1 MAGTNLIPEKI
12 KSPFQLMAAW
22 FAMLVLL
29 VSALLTGA
37 ANISHPSWAAGFLI
51 GFTAILILLVLA
63 FVTLMLTKFRPHLQ
77 DGKEYSQWLKDQNA
91 YTSSESRQTSSQL
104 QPKTPAP
111 SSSRGRLHRRS
122 PHSDNKHFLINLSDV
137 PYAPKLRKKLQQNG
151 FNVEIYQPPSIL
163 LKGNEHDID
172 EHEAIWVGCML
183 PARETIEAIKIAIDD
198 WSHLKYL
205 HLSNDGETPPD
216 EIHYQ
221 LYFGGSSMT
230 ARHDYKLTAWTS
242 KELKNLNESMTT
254 EDFHALIRS
263 KYPESD

>member
-12 KSPFQLMAAW
+12 NSPFQLMAAW

-51 GFTAILILLVLA
+51 VFTAILILLVLA
-63 FVTLMLTKFRPHLQ
+63 CVTLMLTKFRPHLQ

-91 YTSSESRQTSSQL
+91 YTSSVSRQTSSQL
-104 QPKTPAP
+104 QPKTR
-111 SSSRGRLHRRS
+111 SRGRLHRRS
-122 PHSDNKHFLINLSDV
+122 PHSDNKHFLINLSDL
-137 PYAPKLRKKLQQNG
+137 PDAPKLRKKLQQNG
-151 FNVEIYQPPSIL
+151 FNVEIYQTPSIL
-163 LKGNEHDID
+163 QEGNEHDIN

-183 PARETIEAIKIAIDD
+183 PVRETIEAIKIAIYN
-198 WSHLKYL
+198 WPHLKYL
-205 HLSNDGETPPD
+205 HLSDDGETPPD

-230 ARHDYKLTAWTS
+230 ARHDYKLTDWNF
-242 KELKNLNESMTT
+242 EDLENLNENMTP
-254 EDFHALIRS
+254 EEFHAIIRS
-263 KYPESD
+263 KYPKYD